1 MCNPMAAFA
10 VMAVVS
16 AAGTAYS
23 QHAAAEQADKKEQF
37 LKKQASQQVV
47 AAEAAKEIDLDA
59 LDQRVIEEDQKTD
72 IDIMDREKQARREQA
87 MMRVSAAEAGIL
99 GNTVDRQLLSSAL
112 GASWDVGIIQENNE
126 NAMAQIALNE
136 RAVGANF
143 QSRKNQASNTATEA
157 NLIRKAQPNAAFN
170 ALQIFGSGAS
180 GGAGGY
186 TAGKNLTDSF
196 GNTPAPT
203 NFSDP
208 YGH

>member
-23 QHAAAEQADKKEQF
+23 QHAATEQAQQKEKF
-37 LKKQASQQVV
+37 LKQQASQQIV
-47 AAEAAKEIDLDA
+47 AAEEAKEIDLDA
-59 LDQRVIEEDQKTD
+59 LDQRVIEKDQKAN

-112 GASWDVGIIQENNE
+112 GASWDIGIIKENSE
-126 NAMAQIALNE
+126 NQMAQIALNE

-143 QSRKNQASNTATEA
+143 QSRIDSASNTAKEA
-157 NLIRKAQPNAAFN
+157 DLIRKSQPNAAFN

-186 TAGKNLTDSF
+186 VVGKDLKTSF
-196 GNTPAPT
+196 GNVK
-203 NFSDP
+203 SDDTK
-208 YGH
+208 